1 MKINRIY
8 AFKLIAGSAD
18 DLGYEA
24 TEEDARTGRPW
35 SIGIDSFGRLYR
47 SKDSTMAEPVLPPA
61 TWKLFRRGRFRLMK
75 TSHTFFDVEANLHCV
90 FSRSNAFLMALARKC
105 LAV

>member
-35 SIGIDSFGRLYR
+35 S
-47 SKDSTMAEPVLPPA
+47 VLPDQQKDHPPE
-61 TWKLFRRGRFRLMK
+61 G
-75 TSHTFFDVEANLHCV
+75 EG
-90 FSRSNAFLMALARKC
+90 
-105 LAV
+105 